1 MDLHLKNK
9 VALVTG
15 GSTGLGRAIST
26 ILAEE
31 GARVA
36 INYIVNPEAAQSL
49 AEELTA
55 RFGVITL
62 AVYADVSSKN
72 DVLTMFGEIEKTL
85 GPIDI
90 AVNNAAYCANPEC
103 AELTLEEFRTCV
115 DINLQ
120 GMFLICREMVQRLR
134 VRQAPG
140 NIVNIS
146 SQAAVRGSTNGKTA
160 YDMTKAGMLGFT
172 RSLALE
178 TAKDKILVNAVL
190 PGLMYT
196 EIMVK
201 EIDTNPEHYNKRS
214 PLGRIAQTDEIA
226 QVVAF
231 LCSDR
236 ASYMT
241 GTTVDVS
248 GGMAMH

>member
-1 MDLHLKNK
+1 MDSHLKNK

-15 GSTGLGRAIST
+15 GASGLGKAIV
-26 ILAEE
+26 IALAEE
-31 GARVA
+31 GACVA
-36 INYIVNPEAAQSL
+36 INYRSKKDEAEALLEHVQQQYG
-49 AEELTA
+49 AA
-55 RFGVITL
+55 AMI
-62 AVYADVSSKN
+62 VYADVASEQ
-72 DVLTMFGEIEKTL
+72 DVAKMFEDIDQTL

-103 AELTLEEFRTCV
+103 ADLTLEEFRKCI

-120 GMFLICREMVQRLR
+120 GTFLVCRETVRHLR
-134 VRQAPG
+134 RRGAPG

-146 SQAAVRGSTNGKTA
+146 SQAALRGSQNGKSA
-160 YDMTKAGMLGFT
+160 YDMTKTGILGFT

-178 TAKDKILVNAVL
+178 TAKDNILVNAVL

-196 EIMVK
+196 DILAK
-201 EIDTNPEHYNKRS
+201 AIDADPERYNKRS
-214 PLGRIAQTDEIA
+214 PLGRLARTEEVA
-226 QVVAF
+226 QVVAL

-241 GTTVDVS
+241 GTSVDVS
-248 GGMAMH
+248 GGMVLH

>member
-15 GSTGLGRAIST
+15 GASGLGKAIV
-26 ILAEE
+26 IALAEE

-36 INYIVNPEAAQSL
+36 INYRSKKAEAESL
-49 AEELTA
+49 LEYIRQQYGVTA
-55 RFGVITL
+55 MI
-62 AVYADVSSKN
+62 VYADVASEQ
-72 DVLTMFGEIEKTL
+72 DVTKMFENIDQTL

-103 AELTLEEFRTCV
+103 ADLTLEEFRKCI

-120 GMFLICREMVQRLR
+120 GTFLVCRDTVRRLR
-134 VRQAPG
+134 KRGVSG

-146 SQAAVRGSTNGKTA
+146 SQAALRGSQNGKTA
-160 YDMTKAGMLGFT
+160 YDMTKTGILGFT

-178 TAKDKILVNAVL
+178 TAKDNILVNAVL

-196 EIMVK
+196 DILAK
-201 EIDTNPEHYNKRS
+201 AIDADPERFNKRS
-214 PLGRIAQTDEIA
+214 PLGRLARTEEVA
-226 QVVAF
+226 QVVAL

-241 GTTVDVS
+241 GASVDVS
-248 GGMAMH
+248 GGMVLH

>member
-15 GSTGLGRAIST
+15 GASGLGKAIV
-26 ILAEE
+26 IALAEE
-31 GARVA
+31 GASVA
-36 INYIVNPEAAQSL
+36 INYRSKKSEAEAL
-49 AEELTA
+49 AEQIQKQH
-55 RFGVITL
+55 GVK
-62 AVYADVSSKN
+62 AMVVYADVSSEG
-72 DVLTMFGEIEKTL
+72 DVHKMFEDVEMAL

-103 AELTLEEFRTCV
+103 AELTLAEFRKCV

-120 GMFLICREMVQRLR
+120 GTFLVCREIVQRLR
-134 VRQAPG
+134 ARKTTG
-140 NIVNIS
+140 NIVNVS
-146 SQAAVRGSTNGKTA
+146 SQAAMRGSQNGKTV
-160 YDMTKAGMLGFT
+160 YDMTKTGILGFT

-178 TAKDKILVNAVL
+178 TAKDGILVNAVL

-196 EIMVK
+196 ELLA
-201 EIDTNPEHYNKRS
+201 EFIDADPERFNKRS
-214 PLGRIAQTDEIA
+214 PLGRLAKTEEVA
-226 QVVAF
+226 QVTVF

-241 GTTVDVS
+241 GATVDVS
-248 GGMAMH
+248 GGIALH